1 MAYLGKPYKQIEEEK
16 RLRHLYGLKMSRS
29 NIRKEKVIGLNYDT
43 IAENMAGYPQYER
56 MTKKGYVKIYWRTED
71 VAKVFAELR
80 KEVYE
85 Q

>member
-16 RLRHLYGLKMSRS
+16 RLRHLYGLKMTRS

-43 IAENMAGYPQYER
+43 IAENMAGYPHYER
-56 MTKKGYVKIYWRTED
+56 KTKKGRVRIYWQTED
-71 VAKVFAELR
+71 VAKVFSSFR

-85 Q
+85 